1 MPCPVCQ
8 SLCCEHNEVAGK
20 EAALTIA
27 ERLTLIQLTGAGK
40 STADP
45 PREEILSARKRQM
58 QIASELENHRK
69 LAHSA

>member
-1 MPCPVCQ
+1 M
-8 SLCCEHNEVAGK
+8 
-20 EAALTIA
+20 
-27 ERLTLIQLTGAGK
+27 TLIQPTGVSK

-58 QIASELENHRK
+58 QIATELENHRK